1 MREILYRR
9 IISETLIR
17 WLRSVYEEEIDWQ
30 ERLDLKR
37 KLKLWR
43 AVVIVEGINERLLL
57 RAFKEWKRLKFQVV
71 LEGLKKY
78 TETLERVSMR

>member
-9 IISETLIR
+9 VVSETLIR

-57 RAFKEWKRLKFQVV
+57 RAFKEWKRMKFQVV

-78 TETLERVSMR
+78 SETLERVSMR